1 MPRIAPLH
9 LNDVDQSTADVLSA
23 VRKKLGVLPNI
34 FTTFAHAPAA
44 LRGYLALNESLA
56 GGVLSGRE
64 REAVAIAVA
73 QENGCEYCLS
83 AHAAIGKS
91 QGLSESDIARARTG
105 GAKDPAENLITTFA
119 LKLVQSKG
127 ELDAEEFAVAKAAG
141 LNDAQ
146 IVEIIAHV
154 ALNVMTNYLNKVAG
168 TVVDF
173 PLLMLESAA

>member
-1 MPRIAPLH
+1 MTRISPVS
-9 LNDVDQSTADVLSA
+9 LNDIDKATADVLSG

-56 GGVLSGRE
+56 GGALTARQRE
-64 REAVAIAVA
+64 SIAIAVA
-73 QENGCEYCLS
+73 QENACEYCLS
-83 AHAAIGKS
+83 AHAAIGKG
-91 QGLSESDIARARTG
+91 QGLNDADIAQARIG
-105 GAKDPAENLITTFA
+105 GAQDPTENLITAFA
-119 LKLVQSKG
+119 LKLVRSKG

-141 LNDAQ
+141 LSDRQ

-168 TVVDF
+168 TAVDF
-173 PLLMLESAA
+173 PLLSLDNAA